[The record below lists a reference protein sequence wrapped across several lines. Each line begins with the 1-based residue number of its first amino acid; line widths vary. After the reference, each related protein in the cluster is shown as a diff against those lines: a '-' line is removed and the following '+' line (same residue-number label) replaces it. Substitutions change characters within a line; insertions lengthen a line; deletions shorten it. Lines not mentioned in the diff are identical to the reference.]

1 MSFQKRSG
9 LNYDIET
16 FKNWHHPNYHRN
28 FVTVLLAELE
38 ATGSS
43 SFKGWLWLYQSFS
56 LWSACYPEEIH
67 FKRNYFGGCQFE
79 TVLTARPCLCDVIPS
94 NSKLAGKG
102 KLATD
107 LASVTRSAKSIFPS
121 DYHLTIL
128 NVFSLEFGAHLPI
141 IIWLKSSYNPE
152 CLSDRMMSQEHGL
165 AAEYG

>member
-16 FKNWHHPNYHRN
+16 LKNWHHPNYHRN
-28 FVTVLLAELE
+28 FLTVLLAELE

-67 FKRNYFGGCQFE
+67 FKRNYFGGRQFE
-79 TVLTARPCLCDVIPS
+79 TVLAARPCLCDVIPS

-107 LASVTRSAKSIFPS
+107 LASVTRSAKSIFS
-121 DYHLTIL
+121 KRL
-128 NVFSLEFGAHLPI
+128 SLHYLECFQFGVWCTFAQ
-141 IIWLKSSYNPE
+141 NN
-152 CLSDRMMSQEHGL
+152 MAQEQL
-165 AAEYG
+165 